1 MSGLE
6 QSISTIEENESI
18 SKDILQNIEQKLGDF
33 YYEDFIDF
41 FDTLSDE
48 GQGDVLEIFNN
59 NFDIQEQNFNPAFR
73 RYIRKEDLP
82 YDEGTLDDLKTK
94 FSVEEQREKKDTDK
108 NLENRQEVFEKFW
121 NLLSDD
127 PKYKLIF
134 DQYSGESLE
143 DRKKFLNENYTQLL
157 DTAKEHS
164 HTELLRVHKQ
174 LSWLQELWMLDLPD
188 FEQYDIRLSESI
200 TDPESST
207 TPSDEPAIVAALW
220 ESNLD
225 KIDWDIIHGT
235 NGERVDISGSS
246 LQLSLEWADGMIL
259 DVWEVEK
266 IDTRNQEVQI
276 FKLSKEKQDNERR
289 MNSNEKAIWDLETAH
304 SEFRDIPDEEYT
316 NDSFREKIAKK
327 FSSQSPKWEAMQ
339 IFRAAESASWV
350 NLKNMVLQ
358 FLIKKI
364 VQLSNNNVE
373 LSQRNSEITRDI
385 GIFQAQIDSKRRLAA
400 EKIYN
405 KKEKVRRSQQFLE
418 WLGVSRVIAN
428 ASEIFAM
435 IQPENPISLPNGD
448 IITGVNFATMTFE
461 WSFTPSL
468 WDDGVNDI
476 RTQEVL
482 TQLMNKALTNSF
494 SWPIELTWNG
504 NIVYKLDGKI
514 QDKAVFEAFV
524 NELTWTGNMEMKIQ
538 DNLFDSEM
546 IQDEKSMITPE

>member
-174 LSWLQELWMLDLPD
+174 LSWLQEL
-188 FEQYDIRLSESI
+188 
-200 TDPESST
+200 
-207 TPSDEPAIVAALW
+207 
-220 ESNLD
+220 
-225 KIDWDIIHGT
+225 
-235 NGERVDISGSS
+235 
-246 LQLSLEWADGMIL
+246 
-259 DVWEVEK
+259 
-266 IDTRNQEVQI
+266 
-276 FKLSKEKQDNERR
+276 
-289 MNSNEKAIWDLETAH
+289 
-304 SEFRDIPDEEYT
+304 
-316 NDSFREKIAKK
+316 
-327 FSSQSPKWEAMQ
+327 
-339 IFRAAESASWV
+339 
-350 NLKNMVLQ
+350 
-358 FLIKKI
+358 
-364 VQLSNNNVE
+364 
-373 LSQRNSEITRDI
+373 
-385 GIFQAQIDSKRRLAA
+385 
-400 EKIYN
+400 
-405 KKEKVRRSQQFLE
+405 
-418 WLGVSRVIAN
+418 
-428 ASEIFAM
+428 
-435 IQPENPISLPNGD
+435 
-448 IITGVNFATMTFE
+448 
-461 WSFTPSL
+461 
-468 WDDGVNDI
+468 
-476 RTQEVL
+476 
-482 TQLMNKALTNSF
+482 
-494 SWPIELTWNG
+494 
-504 NIVYKLDGKI
+504 
-514 QDKAVFEAFV
+514 
-524 NELTWTGNMEMKIQ
+524 
-538 DNLFDSEM
+538 
-546 IQDEKSMITPE
+546 